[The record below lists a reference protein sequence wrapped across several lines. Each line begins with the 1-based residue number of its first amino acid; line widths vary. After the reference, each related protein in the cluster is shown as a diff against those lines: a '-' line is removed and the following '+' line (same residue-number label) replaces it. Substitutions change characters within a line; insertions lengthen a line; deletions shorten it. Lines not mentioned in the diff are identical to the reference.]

1 MPLSD
6 QSTLTDILSEMYMY
20 RTDLDSLRNWVNEL
34 RTSNPANEQI
44 LAEMRTLAHNVTI
57 QATAIESRITTREE
71 KHAQLVAVI
80 EDELLLPVTPRDF
93 ELAKGYLDAA
103 SGIKLKATIEAQARF
118 TSLVT
123 GMQVAEK
130 LGQADNTSTV
140 EITDYDDV
148 PRPMSWIELQIL
160 MLRYMVYCKYVESQ
174 F

>member
-1 MPLSD
+1 MSLLEDAPLSD
-6 QSTLTDILSEMYMY
+6 IIGELNLVRAEF
-20 RTDLDSLRNWVNEL
+20 DSLRDWVNEL

-71 KHAQLVAVI
+71 KHAQLAAVI
-80 EDELLLPVTPRDF
+80 EDELLLPVTPRDL
-93 ELAKGYLDAA
+93 ELEKGYTDN
-103 SGIKLKATIEAQARF
+103 SGIKLKATVVAQGRF

-130 LGQADNTSTV
+130 LGQADNNTPV

-148 PRPMSWIELQIL
+148 PRSMSWIELQIL
-160 MLRYMVYCKYVESQ
+160 MLRYMVYCKYVESL
-174 F
+174 

>member
-71 KHAQLVAVI
+71 KHAQLAAVI
-80 EDELLLPVTPRDF
+80 ESELLLPVTPRDL
-93 ELAKGYLDAA
+93 ELEKGYTDN
-103 SGIKLKATIEAQARF
+103 SGIKLKATVVAQGRF

-130 LGQADNTSTV
+130 LGQADNNTPV

-148 PRPMSWIELQIL
+148 PRSMSWIELQIL
-160 MLRYMVYCKYVESQ
+160 MLRYMVYCKYVESL
-174 F
+174 

>member
-1 MPLSD
+1 MSLPEDAPLSGIIGE
-6 QSTLTDILSEMYMY
+6 LNLVRAEF
-20 RTDLDSLRNWVNEL
+20 DSLRDWVNEL

-71 KHAQLVAVI
+71 KHAQLAAVI
-80 EDELLLPVTPRDF
+80 EDELLLPVTPRDL
-93 ELAKGYLDAA
+93 ELEKGYTDN
-103 SGIKLKATIEAQARF
+103 SGIKLKATVVAQGRF

-130 LGQADNTSTV
+130 LGQADNNTPV

-148 PRPMSWIELQIL
+148 PRSMSWIELQIL
-160 MLRYMVYCKYVESQ
+160 MLRYMVYCKYVESL
-174 F
+174 

>member
-1 MPLSD
+1 MSLLEDAPLSD
-6 QSTLTDILSEMYMY
+6 IIGELNLVRAEF
-20 RTDLDSLRNWVNEL
+20 DSLRDWVNEL
-34 RTSNPANEQI
+34 RTANPANEQI